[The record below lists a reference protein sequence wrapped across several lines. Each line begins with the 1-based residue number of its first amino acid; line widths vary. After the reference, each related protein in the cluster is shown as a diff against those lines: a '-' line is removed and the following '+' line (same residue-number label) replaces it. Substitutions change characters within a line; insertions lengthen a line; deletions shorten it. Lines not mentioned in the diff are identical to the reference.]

1 MMKEQRNNAT
11 SISIYWIETENK
23 DGLDKN
29 EELLWHEGEGQGIKL
44 IGNWGL
50 GGGIEFMFV
59 S

>member
-1 MMKEQRNNAT
+1 MKEQRNNAT
-11 SISIYWIETENK
+11 SISIYWIETKNE

-29 EELLWHEGEGQGIKL
+29 EELLWCKEEGQGIKL

-50 GGGIEFMFV
+50 GGGIELMFV

>member
-29 EELLWHEGEGQGIKL
+29 EELL
-44 IGNWGL
+44 
-50 GGGIEFMFV
+50 
-59 S
+59 